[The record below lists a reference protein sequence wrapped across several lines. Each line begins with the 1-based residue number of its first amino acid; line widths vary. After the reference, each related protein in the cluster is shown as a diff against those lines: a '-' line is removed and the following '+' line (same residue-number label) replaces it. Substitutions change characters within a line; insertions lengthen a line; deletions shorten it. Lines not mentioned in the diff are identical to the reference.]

1 MPQNK
6 IHLIQATLGGGFGGK
21 HEGVVLAAVHS
32 ALIAM
37 KTGRPVKMEY
47 SREES
52 MKVSAKRHPFIMRY
66 KIGFKLDGTLT
77 ALEVKNV
84 ADGGA
89 YSVSSPWVLFRS
101 HVHATGPYEIPNVR
115 IDSYVVRTNN
125 ILASA
130 MRGFGTPQVFFAME
144 SLMDEIADKLGM
156 SPLEV
161 RLKNALKNGSVLP
174 TDQVLDNH
182 VVSMRE
188 VLQKVAEVSDFENK
202 WREYKKPQKGPIIKG
217 IGIAGTFR
225 GVSFGGEGVD
235 YAGAYV
241 TVFPDGTIS
250 IYGGISEN
258 GKGARNEL
266 SQIAAEEFGVPYEY
280 VIYSG
285 DDTMVT
291 PFSLTTSAS
300 RGTFIGGWA
309 IKKAI
314 TQIKSRMAEVAAE
327 LLKAPK
333 ETITFEDGQVYSTK
347 NPDSKISFKKLVSV
361 CYDRQMNLSA
371 VGWYYVTGIDWDPSK
386 GKGAAYKTYT
396 YSANVAEIELN
407 KETGVVKVKKIWA
420 VHDCG
425 RVINPI
431 AAKSQV
437 TGGISWAVGYALY
450 EDFILENGVPKTLN
464 FDKYHLTR
472 ALEMPDVEVYFIQ
485 NPDPNGPYG
494 AKSIAEPSLE
504 PGSSAISNAI
514 FNATGLRFYKLP
526 IKKEHIL
533 ERLKKN
539 RV

>member
-1 MPQNK
+1 
-6 IHLIQATLGGGFGGK
+6 
-21 HEGVVLAAVHS
+21 
-32 ALIAM
+32 
-37 KTGRPVKMEY
+37 
-47 SREES
+47 
-52 MKVSAKRHPFIMRY
+52 
-66 KIGFKLDGTLT
+66 
-77 ALEVKNV
+77 
-84 ADGGA
+84 
-89 YSVSSPWVLFRS
+89 
-101 HVHATGPYEIPNVR
+101 
-115 IDSYVVRTNN
+115 
-125 ILASA
+125 
-130 MRGFGTPQVFFAME
+130 
-144 SLMDEIADKLGM
+144 
-156 SPLEV
+156 
-161 RLKNALKNGSVLP
+161 
-174 TDQVLDNH
+174 
-182 VVSMRE
+182 
-188 VLQKVAEVSDFENK
+188 
-202 WREYKKPQKGPIIKG
+202 
-217 IGIAGTFR
+217 
-225 GVSFGGEGVD
+225 
-235 YAGAYV
+235 
-241 TVFPDGTIS
+241 
-250 IYGGISEN
+250 
-258 GKGARNEL
+258 
-266 SQIAAEEFGVPYEY
+266 
-280 VIYSG
+280 
-285 DDTMVT
+285 MVT

-314 TQIKSRMAEVAAE
+314 TQIKSRMIDVAAE
-327 LLKAPK
+327 LLKASK
-333 ETITFEDGQVYSTK
+333 ETITFENGQVYSTD

-425 RVINPI
+425 RVINPV

-533 ERLKKN
+533 EKLKKSK
-539 RV
+539 V